1 MSSISWAS
9 LYLISE
15 WIIRIGMLVA
25 VPFRRS
31 PEAAK
36 GWLLF
41 GFFLPWPALA
51 LYLAIGRPAYPRWR
65 RERFARLPA
74 VLARTAAPVLEAQ
87 AAGTPVLPANLAQ
100 AATLIRNLGHFPSLG
115 GNSVELLSDYDGTLR
130 RLAADI
136 DGARSHVHLLFYIF
150 ADDGSGRTIIE
161 ALARAVRRGVA
172 CRVLIDALGSRAW
185 APRTVAALEA
195 AGVAVRLV
203 LPVGLM
209 RRHSTRADLRNHRK
223 IAVIDGRIGFVG
235 SQNVVDADFNP
246 RVVNRELVARVTGPV
261 VIELQAV
268 FVADWFLETE
278 EVLEDPTLFPAPAPD
293 ESSRASAAGEVP
305 DDPALFPAPPPA
317 GGAVAQVLPSGP
329 DYPGAGIERLLDA
342 LVHGARE
349 RVVLTTPYFVPDD
362 ALLRAMETATLR
374 GVEVHLVLSKPVDQ
388 ILVNLAQRSYYA
400 ELLEAGVAI
409 HLYRDR
415 LLHAKHASIDREI
428 ALIGSSNIDMRSF
441 TLNAEISLVLFDSDA
456 TARLHAVEEEYF
468 ANSERLSAEA
478 WRARPLRARIVENV
492 ARLLSPLL

>member
-9 LYLISE
+9 LYLLSE
-15 WIIRIGMLVA
+15 WIIRIGMLLA

-51 LYLAIGRPAYPRWR
+51 LYLLIGRPAYPKWR
-65 RERFARLPA
+65 RARFARLPA
-74 VLARTAAPVLEAQ
+74 VIGRTAGPVLAAQ
-87 AAGTPVLPANLAQ
+87 AAEAPALPANLAQ

-115 GNSVELLSDYDGTLR
+115 GNGVELLTDYDGTLR

-136 DGARSHVHLLFYIF
+136 DAAASHVHLLFYIF
-150 ADDGSGRTIIE
+150 ADDRSGRTIVE
-161 ALARAVRRGVA
+161 ALGRAARRGVA
-172 CRVLIDALGSRAW
+172 CRVLIDALGSRPW

-195 AGVAVRLV
+195 AGVTVRLV

-209 RRHSTRADLRNHRK
+209 RRHATRADLRNHRK
-223 IAVIDGRIGFVG
+223 IAVIDGRTGYVG
-235 SQNVVDADFNP
+235 SQNIVDADFNP
-246 RVVNRELVARVTGPV
+246 RVVNRELVARVAGPV
-261 VIELQAV
+261 VLELQAV
-268 FVADWFLETE
+268 FAADWFLETE
-278 EVLEDPTLFPAPAPD
+278 EVLA
-293 ESSRASAAGEVP
+293 
-305 DDPALFPAPPPA
+305 DPALFPEPEPA
-317 GGAVAQVLPSGP
+317 GRAIAQAMPSGP
-329 DYPGAGIERLLDA
+329 DYPQAGVERLLAA

-349 RVVLTTPYFVPDD
+349 RVVLTTPYLIPDE
-362 ALLRAMETATLR
+362 ALLHALQTAILR
-374 GVEVHLVLSKPVDQ
+374 GVEVHVVLSRPVDQ

-441 TLNAEISLVLFDSDA
+441 TLNAEISLIVFDADA
-456 TARLHAVEEEYF
+456 TARLHAVEESYF
-468 ANSERLSAEA
+468 AGSDRLSPAQ
-478 WRARPLRARIVENV
+478 WRARPLGLRIVENV
-492 ARLLSPLL
+492 ARLMSPLL